1 VVEMIKTVT
10 MDCDDAI
17 DYVREN
23 VKVNDKLELSYNRVF
38 TPGEVIAMETEEIS
52 GGPSCKLMVQISSN
66 LGTTV
71 DLDLEEIRDDLVEL
85 KHTPKDGEDTII
97 IIIERCETDI

>member
-1 VVEMIKTVT
+1 MIKTVT

-17 DYVREN
+17 NYIRDN

-38 TPGEVIAMETEEIS
+38 TPGEVIALDTEETS
-52 GGPSCKLMVQISSN
+52 AGPNCKLMVQVSSN

-71 DLDLEEIRDDLVEL
+71 ELDLEEIRDDLVEI
-85 KHTPKDGEDTII
+85 KHTPKDGDTTI

>member
-1 VVEMIKTVT
+1 MIKTVT

-17 DYVREN
+17 NYIREN

-38 TPGEVIAMETEEIS
+38 TPGEVISLDTEETS
-52 GGPSCKLMVQISSN
+52 AGPSCKLMIQVSSS
-66 LGTTV
+66 LGTTIE
-71 DLDLEEIRDDLVEL
+71 LDLEEIRDDLVEI
-85 KHTPKDGEDTII
+85 KHTPKDGKDTTI

>member
-1 VVEMIKTVT
+1 MIKTLE

-17 DYVREN
+17 EYVRDN
-23 VKVNDKLELSYNRVF
+23 VKEYDNLELSYNRIF
-38 TPGEVIAMETEEIS
+38 TPGEVIAIDTEEECE
-52 GGPSCKLMVQISSN
+52 GHTCKLMVQVSSK

-71 DLDLEEIRDDLVEL
+71 DVDLQEIKDDLVEV
-85 KHTPKDGEDTII
+85 KHTPKDSKDTTI

>member
-1 VVEMIKTVT
+1 MIKTVI

-23 VKVNDKLELSYNRVF
+23 VKVNDILELSYNRVF
-38 TPGEVIAMETEEIS
+38 TPGEVIAMDTEEES
-52 GGPSCKLMVQISSN
+52 GDRNCKLMVQLSSDL
-66 LGTTV
+66 LGSTV
-71 DLDLEEIRDDLVEL
+71 DVDLEEVRDDLVEL
-85 KHTPKDGEDTII
+85 KHTPKDGEDTTI

>member
-1 VVEMIKTVT
+1 MIKTVT

-17 DYVREN
+17 NYIRDN

-38 TPGEVIAMETEEIS
+38 TPGEVISLDTEETS
-52 GGPSCKLMVQISSN
+52 AGPCCKLMVQVSSN

-71 DLDLEEIRDDLVEL
+71 ELDLEEIRDDLVEI
-85 KHTPKDGEDTII
+85 KHTPKDGDTTI